1 MSSLEGKLDELYDI
15 IYRQL
20 YDEDYDE
27 IDVVFKTLD
36 VDRYSDNILMGFL
49 VATLSAKSKFKH
61 RANFRERFIDKMMRK
76 QGFDKEYAES
86 LLKGL
91 G

>member
-15 IYRQL
+15 IDGHL
-20 YDEDYDE
+20 YDENYEE
-27 IDVVFKTLD
+27 IDKVFETLD
-36 VDRYSDNILMGFL
+36 VERYSDNILMGFL

-61 RANFRERFIDKMMRK
+61 RANFRERFIAKMMRN